1 MDNGQ
6 TAADAGGARLT
17 VLAGDAT
24 THGEQ
29 TLTLNLEKQ
38 SSDQRLGEIQV
49 ILGIERITKIEIE
62 DFRLQRSDREAIE
75 KRNWEESLGFFQII
89 FNKFFC
95 FILIL
100 ILIFLTFICGLTTAM
115 SKIHCGAV
123 RIFTWSAR
131 EYYW

>member
-62 DFRLQRSDREAIE
+62 DFRFQRSDREA
-75 KRNWEESLGFFQII
+75 KLGRIVRVFSDHFQQ
-89 FNKFFC
+89 
-95 FILIL
+95 
-100 ILIFLTFICGLTTAM
+100 IFLFYFNFNFNFFNIYLRANNSDEQDPLWGRTD
-115 SKIHCGAV
+115 IHVVG
-123 RIFTWSAR
+123 T
-131 EYYW
+131 